1 MQRVYKQV
9 MDLKIETI
17 TSPLRAAFSISRGS
31 KTEAVTVLV
40 TLRDGEHIGRGECV
54 PYPRY
59 GETVESVTAQIE
71 TVRGQLEAGLSRDDL
86 QSIIPAGAA
95 RCAADCA
102 LWDLEAKRTGKTVWQ
117 LANLPP
123 PQPIDTAMTIG
134 LDHPEAMGFAARGC
148 PGNLLK
154 IKLGSDDDIA
164 RMKAVHRARPDARL
178 IVDGNE
184 ALDPGSFSDFA
195 SAAHAAGV
203 EMIEQ
208 PFPLGKDDALLA
220 YVGQVPVCADES
232 AHTRAD
238 IDALSERYHMVNIK
252 LDKTG
257 GLTEALSM
265 QRAAREAGMGVM
277 VGCMVAGSISMAP
290 AVLLGQL
297 AEFVDVDGPTWLA
310 NDTEY
315 GLRFEDGKVYP
326 PTAALWG

>member
-54 PYPRY
+54 PYLRY
-59 GETVESVTAQIE
+59 GETAQSVTGQIESVRSAL
-71 TVRGQLEAGLSRDDL
+71 GAGLSRAEL
-86 QSIIPAGAA
+86 QTLMPAGAA
-95 RCAADCA
+95 RCAVDCA

-117 LANLPP
+117 LAKLPP

-184 ALDPGSFSDFA
+184 ALDPGSFADFA

-208 PFPLGKDDALLA
+208 PFPAGEDDALLA

-232 AHTRAD
+232 AHTSAD

-257 GLTEALSM
+257 GLTEALAL
-265 QRAAREAGMGVM
+265 RKEAEDRGFGVM
-277 VGCMVAGSISMAP
+277 VGCMMSSSLGVAP
-290 AVLLGQL
+290 AVLVAGGAKIADLDPPMLLGEDREPPL
-297 AEFVDVDGPTWLA
+297 AVEGSSVS
-310 NDTEY
+310 
-315 GLRFEDGKVYP
+315 P
-326 PTAALWG
+326 PEPALWG